1 MQRLLWVCVLS
12 LLVTVG
18 CGGGE
23 EDPILVPAT
32 MAPTTAAPATLA
44 STTTT
49 TTLAPTPTTAAPVM
63 STTTTTA
70 PVASTTTTTAPVA
83 STTAIPTTT
92 EAEDVGP
99 LSVLVEVGD
108 SLSKIA
114 KRYDT
119 TTEILAAING
129 ICDVN
134 QIYVGQ
140 KILLAAVGSETD
152 DGVDPEPIS
161 VTVIVEA
168 GDSLSKIAKQYD
180 TTVDDLMVA
189 NDMTDPNLVLVG
201 QELVVSGIVPVV
213 SDVEPPVC

>member
-1 MQRLLWVCVLS
+1 MS
-12 LLVTVG
+12 LLVTAS

-49 TTLAPTPTTAAPVM
+49 TTLAPTPTTAAPV
-63 STTTTTA
+63 
-70 PVASTTTTTAPVA
+70 ASTTTTAAPVV

-92 EAEDVGP
+92 EAADVGP
-99 LSVLVEVGD
+99 LSVTVEAGD

-119 TTEILAAING
+119 TSEVLAAING

-140 KILLAAVGSETD
+140 KILLAGAEFETD
-152 DGVDPEPIS
+152 DEVDPEPIS
-161 VTVIVEA
+161 VTVLVEV

-189 NDMTDPNLVLVG
+189 NEITDPNQIDVG
-201 QELVVSGIVPVV
+201 QELVVSGIVPIVP
-213 SDVEPPVC
+213 DVEPPVC

>member
-1 MQRLLWVCVLS
+1 MCVLS
-12 LLVTVG
+12 LLVTAG

-49 TTLAPTPTTAAPVM
+49 TTLVPTPTTA
-63 STTTTTA
+63 
-70 PVASTTTTTAPVA
+70 APVA

-92 EAEDVGP
+92 EAADVGP

-140 KILLAAVGSETD
+140 KILLAGAEFETD
-152 DGVDPEPIS
+152 DEVDPEPIS
-161 VTVIVEA
+161 VPVLVEVGA
-168 GDSLSKIAKQYD
+168 SLSKIAKQYD
-180 TTVDDLMVA
+180 TTVDDLMVT
-189 NDMTDPNLVLVG
+189 NDITAPNLLLVG
-201 QELVVSGIVPVV
+201 QELVVSGIVPIVP
-213 SDVEPPVC
+213 DVEPPVC

>member
-1 MQRLLWVCVLS
+1 MS
-12 LLVTVG
+12 LLVTAG

-32 MAPTTAAPATLA
+32 MAPTTAAPATVV
-44 STTTT
+44 STTT
-49 TTLAPTPTTAAPVM
+49 TTLAPTPTTAAPV
-63 STTTTTA
+63 
-70 PVASTTTTTAPVA
+70 ASTTTTAAPVV
-83 STTAIPTTT
+83 STTVIPTTT
-92 EAEDVGP
+92 EAADVGP
-99 LSVLVEVGD
+99 ASVLVEVGD

-140 KILLAAVGSETD
+140 KILLAGAEFETD
-152 DGVDPEPIS
+152 DEVDPEPIS
-161 VTVIVEA
+161 VTVLVDI

-180 TTVDDLMVA
+180 TTVDDLMVT
-189 NDMTDPNLVLVG
+189 NDITDPNLLFVG
-201 QELVVSGIVPVV
+201 QELVVSGIVPIVP
-213 SDVEPPVC
+213 DVEPPVC

>member
-1 MQRLLWVCVLS
+1 MCVLF
-12 LLVTVG
+12 LLVTTG

-32 MAPTTAAPATLA
+32 MAPTTAVPATLA

-49 TTLAPTPTTAAPVM
+49 TTLAPIPTTA
-63 STTTTTA
+63 A
-70 PVASTTTTTAPVA
+70 PVASTTTTTVPVV

-92 EAEDVGP
+92 EPADVGP
-99 LSVLVEVGD
+99 ASVLVEAGD

-119 TTEILAAING
+119 TAEILAAING

-140 KILLAAVGSETD
+140 KILLADAESETD

-161 VTVIVEA
+161 VTVLVEV

-180 TTVDDLMVA
+180 TTLDDLMVA
-189 NDMTDPNLVLVG
+189 NDITDPNLVFVG

-213 SDVEPPVC
+213 PDVEPPVC

>member
-1 MQRLLWVCVLS
+1 MS
-12 LLVTVG
+12 LLVTAG

-49 TTLAPTPTTAAPVM
+49 TLAPTPTTAAPV
-63 STTTTTA
+63 
-70 PVASTTTTTAPVA
+70 ASTTTTAAPVV

-92 EAEDVGP
+92 EAADVGP
-99 LSVLVEVGD
+99 ASVLVEVGD

-140 KILLAAVGSETD
+140 KILLAGAEFDTD
-152 DGVDPEPIS
+152 DDVDPEPIS

-180 TTVDDLMVA
+180 TTVDDLMVT
-189 NDMTDPNLVLVG
+189 NDITDPNLLLVG
-201 QELVVSGIVPVV
+201 QELVVSGIVPIVP
-213 SDVEPPVC
+213 DVEPPVC

>member
-1 MQRLLWVCVLS
+1 MCVLS
-12 LLVTVG
+12 LLVTAG

-49 TTLAPTPTTAAPVM
+49 TTLAPTPTTAAPV
-63 STTTTTA
+63 
-70 PVASTTTTTAPVA
+70 ASTTTTTVPVA

-92 EAEDVGP
+92 EAADVGP

-140 KILLAAVGSETD
+140 KILLAAAGSETD

-189 NDMTDPNLVLVG
+189 NDITDPNLVFVG

-213 SDVEPPVC
+213 PDVEPPVC

>member
-1 MQRLLWVCVLS
+1 MQRLLGVCVLS
-12 LLVTVG
+12 LLVTAG

-49 TTLAPTPTTAAPVM
+49 TTLAPTPTTAAPV
-63 STTTTTA
+63 
-70 PVASTTTTTAPVA
+70 ASTTTTTAPVA

-92 EAEDVGP
+92 EAADVGP

-140 KILLAAVGSETD
+140 KILLAAAGSETD

-180 TTVDDLMVA
+180 TTVDDLMVT
-189 NDMTDPNLVLVG
+189 NDITDPNLVLVG

-213 SDVEPPVC
+213 PDVEPPVC

>member
-1 MQRLLWVCVLS
+1 MS
-12 LLVTVG
+12 LLVTAG

-49 TTLAPTPTTAAPVM
+49 TLAPTPTTAAPV
-63 STTTTTA
+63 
-70 PVASTTTTTAPVA
+70 ASTTTTAAPVV

-92 EAEDVGP
+92 EAADVGP
-99 LSVLVEVGD
+99 ASVLVEVGD

-119 TTEILAAING
+119 TTERLAAING

-134 QIYVGQ
+134 PIYGGQ
-140 KILLAAVGSETD
+140 KILLAGAEFETD
-152 DGVDPEPIS
+152 DEVDPEPIS
-161 VTVIVEA
+161 VTVLVEV

-180 TTVDDLMVA
+180 TTVDDLMVT
-189 NDMTDPNLVLVG
+189 NDITDPNLLLVG
-201 QELVVSGIVPVV
+201 QELVVSGIVPIVP
-213 SDVEPPVC
+213 DVEPPVC

>member
-1 MQRLLWVCVLS
+1 M
-12 LLVTVG
+12 
-18 CGGGE
+18 
-23 EDPILVPAT
+23 
-32 MAPTTAAPATLA
+32 
-44 STTTT
+44 
-49 TTLAPTPTTAAPVM
+49 
-63 STTTTTA
+63 
-70 PVASTTTTTAPVA
+70 
-83 STTAIPTTT
+83 TT
-92 EAEDVGP
+92 EAADVGP

-140 KILLAAVGSETD
+140 KILLAAAGSETD

-189 NDMTDPNLVLVG
+189 NDITDPNLVLVG

-213 SDVEPPVC
+213 PDVEPPVC

>member
-1 MQRLLWVCVLS
+1 MCVLS
-12 LLVTVG
+12 LLVTAG

-49 TTLAPTPTTAAPVM
+49 TTLVPTPTTAAPVA
-63 STTTTTA
+63 STTTATTTTT
-70 PVASTTTTTAPVA
+70 
-83 STTAIPTTT
+83 TTAIPTTT
-92 EAEDVGP
+92 EAADVGP

-140 KILLAAVGSETD
+140 KILLAAAGSETD

-168 GDSLSKIAKQYD
+168 GDSLSKIAKRYD

-189 NDMTDPNLVLVG
+189 NDITDPNLVLVG

-213 SDVEPPVC
+213 PDVEPPVC

>member
-1 MQRLLWVCVLS
+1 MCVLS
-12 LLVTVG
+12 LLVTAG

-49 TTLAPTPTTAAPVM
+49 TTLAPTPTTAAPV
-63 STTTTTA
+63 
-70 PVASTTTTTAPVA
+70 ASTTTATAPTV

-92 EAEDVGP
+92 EAADVGP

-140 KILLAAVGSETD
+140 KILLAAAGSQTD

-161 VTVIVEA
+161 VTVIVEV
-168 GDSLSKIAKQYD
+168 GDSLSKIAKRYD
-180 TTVDDLMVA
+180 TTVDELMVA
-189 NDMTDPNLVLVG
+189 NDITDPNLVLVG

-213 SDVEPPVC
+213 PDIEPPVC

>member
-1 MQRLLWVCVLS
+1 VCVLS
-12 LLVTVG
+12 LLVTAG

-49 TTLAPTPTTAAPVM
+49 TTLAPTPTTAAPV
-63 STTTTTA
+63 
-70 PVASTTTTTAPVA
+70 ASTTTTTAPVA

-92 EAEDVGP
+92 EAADVGP

-140 KILLAAVGSETD
+140 KILLAAAGSETD

-189 NDMTDPNLVLVG
+189 NDITDPNLVLVG

-213 SDVEPPVC
+213 PDVEPPVC

>member
-1 MQRLLWVCVLS
+1 VCVLS
-12 LLVTVG
+12 LLVTAG

-49 TTLAPTPTTAAPVM
+49 TTLAPTPTTAAPV
-63 STTTTTA
+63 
-70 PVASTTTTTAPVA
+70 ASTTTTTVPVA

-92 EAEDVGP
+92 EAADVGP

-119 TTEILAAING
+119 TTEILATING

-140 KILLAAVGSETD
+140 KILLAAAGSETD

-161 VTVIVEA
+161 VTVIVEV
-168 GDSLSKIAKQYD
+168 GDSLSKIAKRYD

-189 NDMTDPNLVLVG
+189 NDITDPNLVLVG

-213 SDVEPPVC
+213 PDVEPPVC

>member
-1 MQRLLWVCVLS
+1 MS
-12 LLVTVG
+12 LLVTAG

-49 TTLAPTPTTAAPVM
+49 TLAPTPTTAAPV
-63 STTTTTA
+63 
-70 PVASTTTTTAPVA
+70 ASTTTTAAPVV

-92 EAEDVGP
+92 EAADVGP
-99 LSVLVEVGD
+99 ASVLVEVGD
-108 SLSKIA
+108 SLSEIA

-140 KILLAAVGSETD
+140 KILLAAAGSEID
-152 DGVDPEPIS
+152 EGVDPEPIS
-161 VTVIVEA
+161 VTVLVEV

-180 TTVDDLMVA
+180 TTVDDLMVT
-189 NDMTDPNLVLVG
+189 NDITDPNLLLVG
-201 QELVVSGIVPVV
+201 QELVVSGIVPIVP
-213 SDVEPPVC
+213 DVEPPVC

>member
-1 MQRLLWVCVLS
+1 MCVLS
-12 LLVTVG
+12 LLVTAG

-49 TTLAPTPTTAAPVM
+49 TTTLAPTPTTAAPVT
-63 STTTTTA
+63 ST
-70 PVASTTTTTAPVA
+70 TTTTTAPVA

-92 EAEDVGP
+92 EAADVGP

-119 TTEILAAING
+119 T
-129 ICDVN
+129 
-134 QIYVGQ
+134 
-140 KILLAAVGSETD
+140 
-152 DGVDPEPIS
+152 VDE
-161 VTVIVEA
+161 
-168 GDSLSKIAKQYD
+168 
-180 TTVDDLMVA
+180 LMVA
-189 NDMTDPNLVLVG
+189 NDITDPNLVLVG

-213 SDVEPPVC
+213 PDVEPPVC

>member
-1 MQRLLWVCVLS
+1 MS
-12 LLVTVG
+12 LLVTAG

-49 TTLAPTPTTAAPVM
+49 TLAPTPTTAAPV
-63 STTTTTA
+63 
-70 PVASTTTTTAPVA
+70 ASTTTTAAPVV

-92 EAEDVGP
+92 EAADVGP
-99 LSVLVEVGD
+99 ASVLVEVGD

-140 KILLAAVGSETD
+140 KILLAGAEFETD
-152 DGVDPEPIS
+152 DEVDPEPIS
-161 VTVIVEA
+161 VTVLVEV

-180 TTVDDLMVA
+180 TTVDDLMVT
-189 NDMTDPNLVLVG
+189 NDITDPNLLFVG
-201 QELVVSGIVPVV
+201 QELVVSGIVPIVP
-213 SDVEPPVC
+213 DVEPPVC

>member
-1 MQRLLWVCVLS
+1 MCVLS

-49 TTLAPTPTTAAPVM
+49 TTLAPTPTTAAPV
-63 STTTTTA
+63 
-70 PVASTTTTTAPVA
+70 A

-92 EAEDVGP
+92 EAADVGP

-140 KILLAAVGSETD
+140 KILLAAAGSETD

-168 GDSLSKIAKQYD
+168 GDSLSKIAKRYD
-180 TTVDDLMVA
+180 TTVDELMVA
-189 NDMTDPNLVLVG
+189 NDITDPNLVLVG

-213 SDVEPPVC
+213 LDVEPPVC

>member
-1 MQRLLWVCVLS
+1 MQRLIGVCVLF
-12 LLVTVG
+12 LLVTTG

-32 MAPTTAAPATLA
+32 MAPTTAVPATLA

-49 TTLAPTPTTAAPVM
+49 TTLAPIPTAA
-63 STTTTTA
+63 A
-70 PVASTTTTTAPVA
+70 PVASTTTTTVPVV

-92 EAEDVGP
+92 EPADVGP
-99 LSVLVEVGD
+99 ASVLVEAGD

-119 TTEILAAING
+119 TAEILAAING

-140 KILLAAVGSETD
+140 KILLADAESETD

-180 TTVDDLMVA
+180 TTVDDLMAA
-189 NDMTDPNLVLVG
+189 NDITDPNLVFPG
-201 QELVVSGIVPVV
+201 QELVVSGIVPIVP
-213 SDVEPPVC
+213 DVEPPVC

>member
-1 MQRLLWVCVLS
+1 MCVLS
-12 LLVTVG
+12 LLVTAG

-49 TTLAPTPTTAAPVM
+49 TTLAPTPTTAAPV
-63 STTTTTA
+63 
-70 PVASTTTTTAPVA
+70 ASTTTTTAPVA
-83 STTAIPTTT
+83 STRAIPTTT
-92 EAEDVGP
+92 EAADVGP

-140 KILLAAVGSETD
+140 KILLAAAGSETD

-213 SDVEPPVC
+213 PDVEPPVC

>member
-1 MQRLLWVCVLS
+1 MQRLLGVCVLS
-12 LLVTVG
+12 LLVTAS

-49 TTLAPTPTTAAPVM
+49 TTLAPTPTTAAPV
-63 STTTTTA
+63 
-70 PVASTTTTTAPVA
+70 ASTTTTTVPVA

-92 EAEDVGP
+92 EAADVGP

-119 TTEILAAING
+119 TTEILAVING

-134 QIYVGQ
+134 QIYIGQ
-140 KILLAAVGSETD
+140 KILLAAAGSETD

-168 GDSLSKIAKQYD
+168 GDSLSKIAKRYD

-189 NDMTDPNLVLVG
+189 NDITDPNLVLVG

-213 SDVEPPVC
+213 PDVEPPVC

>member
-1 MQRLLWVCVLS
+1 MLS
-12 LLVTVG
+12 LLVTAS

-49 TTLAPTPTTAAPVM
+49 TTLAPIP
-63 STTTTTA
+63 TTTA
-70 PVASTTTTTAPVA
+70 FVASTTTTTAPTA

-92 EAEDVGP
+92 EAADVGP

-119 TTEILAAING
+119 T
-129 ICDVN
+129 
-134 QIYVGQ
+134 
-140 KILLAAVGSETD
+140 
-152 DGVDPEPIS
+152 VDE
-161 VTVIVEA
+161 
-168 GDSLSKIAKQYD
+168 
-180 TTVDDLMVA
+180 LMVA
-189 NDMTDPNLVLVG
+189 NDITDPNLVLVD
-201 QELVVSGIVPVV
+201 QELVVAGIVPVV
-213 SDVEPPVC
+213 PDVEPPVC

>member
-1 MQRLLWVCVLS
+1 MCVLS
-12 LLVTVG
+12 LLVTAG

-49 TTLAPTPTTAAPVM
+49 TILAP
-63 STTTTTA
+63 TTTTA
-70 PVASTTTTTAPVA
+70 AAVASTTTTTAPTV

-92 EAEDVGP
+92 EAADVGP

-140 KILLAAVGSETD
+140 KILLAGAEFETD
-152 DGVDPEPIS
+152 DEVDPEPIS
-161 VTVIVEA
+161 VTVLVEV

-189 NDMTDPNLVLVG
+189 NDITDPNLVFVG

>member
-1 MQRLLWVCVLS
+1 MQRLLGVCVLS
-12 LLVTVG
+12 LLVTAG

-49 TTLAPTPTTAAPVM
+49 TTLAPTPTTAAPVT
-63 STTTTTA
+63 STT
-70 PVASTTTTTAPVA
+70 TTTTTAPVA

-92 EAEDVGP
+92 EAADVGP

-119 TTEILAAING
+119 TTEILATING

-140 KILLAAVGSETD
+140 KILLAAAGSETD

-161 VTVIVEA
+161 VTVIVEV

-189 NDMTDPNLVLVG
+189 NDITDPNLVLVG

-213 SDVEPPVC
+213 PDVEPPVC

>member
-1 MQRLLWVCVLS
+1 MS
-12 LLVTVG
+12 LLVTAG

-32 MAPTTAAPATLA
+32 MAPTTAAPATVA
-44 STTTT
+44 STTT
-49 TTLAPTPTTAAPVM
+49 TTLAPTPTTAAPV
-63 STTTTTA
+63 
-70 PVASTTTTTAPVA
+70 ASTTTTAAPVV

-92 EAEDVGP
+92 EAADVGP
-99 LSVLVEVGD
+99 ASVLVEVGD

-140 KILLAAVGSETD
+140 KILLAGAEFDTDTDTD
-152 DGVDPEPIS
+152 DEVDPEPMS
-161 VTVIVEA
+161 VTVLVEV

-180 TTVDDLMVA
+180 TTVDDLMVT
-189 NDMTDPNLVLVG
+189 NDITDPNLLFVG
-201 QELVVSGIVPVV
+201 QELVVSGIVPIVP
-213 SDVEPPVC
+213 DVEPPVC

>member
-1 MQRLLWVCVLS
+1 MS
-12 LLVTVG
+12 LLVTAG

-49 TTLAPTPTTAAPVM
+49 TLAPTPTTAAPV
-63 STTTTTA
+63 
-70 PVASTTTTTAPVA
+70 ASTTTTAAPVV

-92 EAEDVGP
+92 EAADVGP
-99 LSVLVEVGD
+99 ASVLVEVGD

-140 KILLAAVGSETD
+140 KILLAGAEFETD
-152 DGVDPEPIS
+152 DEVDPEPIS
-161 VTVIVEA
+161 VTVLVEV

-180 TTVDDLMVA
+180 TTVDDLMVT
-189 NDMTDPNLVLVG
+189 NDITAPNLLLVG
-201 QELVVSGIVPVV
+201 QELVVSGIVPIVP
-213 SDVEPPVC
+213 DVEPPVC

>member
-1 MQRLLWVCVLS
+1 MCVMS
-12 LLVTVG
+12 LLVTAG

-49 TTLAPTPTTAAPVM
+49 TLAPTPTTAAPV
-63 STTTTTA
+63 
-70 PVASTTTTTAPVA
+70 ASTTTTAAPVV

-92 EAEDVGP
+92 EAADVGP
-99 LSVLVEVGD
+99 ASVLVEVGD

-140 KILLAAVGSETD
+140 KILLAGAEFETD
-152 DGVDPEPIS
+152 DEVDPEPIS
-161 VTVIVEA
+161 VTVLVEV

-180 TTVDDLMVA
+180 TTVDDLMVT
-189 NDMTDPNLVLVG
+189 NDITDPNLLFVG
-201 QELVVSGIVPVV
+201 QELVVSGIVPIVP
-213 SDVEPPVC
+213 DVEPPVC

>member
-1 MQRLLWVCVLS
+1 VQRLLGVCVLS
-12 LLVTVG
+12 LLVTAG

-49 TTLAPTPTTAAPVM
+49 TTLAPTPTTAAPV
-63 STTTTTA
+63 
-70 PVASTTTTTAPVA
+70 ASTTTTTAVPVA

-92 EAEDVGP
+92 EAADVGP

-140 KILLAAVGSETD
+140 KILLAGAGSETD

-189 NDMTDPNLVLVG
+189 NDITDPNLVFVG

-213 SDVEPPVC
+213 PDVEPPVC

>member
-1 MQRLLWVCVLS
+1 MSR
-12 LLVTVG
+12 LVTAG

-23 EDPILVPAT
+23 EDPSLVPAT

-49 TTLAPTPTTAAPVM
+49 TLAPTPTTAAPVA
-63 STTTTTA
+63 SPTTTA
-70 PVASTTTTTAPVA
+70 APVV

-92 EAEDVGP
+92 EAADVGP
-99 LSVLVEVGD
+99 ASVLVEVGD

-140 KILLAAVGSETD
+140 KILLAGAEFETD
-152 DGVDPEPIS
+152 DEVDPEPIS
-161 VTVIVEA
+161 VTVLVEV

-180 TTVDDLMVA
+180 TTVDDLMVT
-189 NDMTDPNLVLVG
+189 NDITDPNLLLVG
-201 QELVVSGIVPVV
+201 QELVVSGIVPIVP
-213 SDVEPPVC
+213 DVEPPVC

>member
-1 MQRLLWVCVLS
+1 MQRLLGVCVLS
-12 LLVTVG
+12 LLVTAG

-49 TTLAPTPTTAAPVM
+49 TTLAPTPTTAAPVA

-92 EAEDVGP
+92 EAADVGP

-140 KILLAAVGSETD
+140 KILLAGAGSETD

-161 VTVIVEA
+161 ITVLVEV

-189 NDMTDPNLVLVG
+189 NDITDPNLVLVG

-213 SDVEPPVC
+213 PDVEPPVC

>member
-1 MQRLLWVCVLS
+1 MCVLF
-12 LLVTVG
+12 LLATTG

-49 TTLAPTPTTAAPVM
+49 TLAPTPTTAAPV
-63 STTTTTA
+63 
-70 PVASTTTTTAPVA
+70 ASTTTTAAPVV

-92 EAEDVGP
+92 EAADVGP
-99 LSVLVEVGD
+99 ASVLVEVGD

-140 KILLAAVGSETD
+140 KILLAGAEFETD
-152 DGVDPEPIS
+152 DEVDPEPIS
-161 VTVIVEA
+161 VTVLVEV

-189 NDMTDPNLVLVG
+189 NDITDPNLLLVG
-201 QELVVSGIVPVV
+201 QELVVSGIVPIVP
-213 SDVEPPVC
+213 DVEPPVC

>member
-1 MQRLLWVCVLS
+1 MCVLS
-12 LLVTVG
+12 LLVTAG

-49 TTLAPTPTTAAPVM
+49 TTLAPTPTTAAPV
-63 STTTTTA
+63 
-70 PVASTTTTTAPVA
+70 ASTTTTTAPVA

-92 EAEDVGP
+92 EAADVGP

-119 TTEILAAING
+119 TTEILATING

-140 KILLAAVGSETD
+140 KILLAAAGSETD

-161 VTVIVEA
+161 VTVLVEV

-189 NDMTDPNLVLVG
+189 NDITDPNLVLVG

-213 SDVEPPVC
+213 PDVEPPVC

>member
-1 MQRLLWVCVLS
+1 MS
-12 LLVTVG
+12 LLVTAG

-49 TTLAPTPTTAAPVM
+49 TTLAPTPTTAAPV
-63 STTTTTA
+63 
-70 PVASTTTTTAPVA
+70 ASTTTATAPTV

-92 EAEDVGP
+92 EAADVGP

-140 KILLAAVGSETD
+140 KILLAGAEFETD
-152 DGVDPEPIS
+152 DEVAPEPIS
-161 VTVIVEA
+161 VTVLVEV

-180 TTVDDLMVA
+180 TTVDDLMVT
-189 NDMTDPNLVLVG
+189 NDITDPNLLFVG
-201 QELVVSGIVPVV
+201 QELVVSGIVPIVP
-213 SDVEPPVC
+213 DVEPPVC

>member
-1 MQRLLWVCVLS
+1 MS
-12 LLVTVG
+12 LLVTAG

-49 TTLAPTPTTAAPVM
+49 TLAPTPTTAAPV
-63 STTTTTA
+63 
-70 PVASTTTTTAPVA
+70 ASTTTTAAPVV

-92 EAEDVGP
+92 EAADVGP
-99 LSVLVEVGD
+99 ASVLVEVGD

-119 TTEILAAING
+119 TPEILAAINA

-140 KILLAAVGSETD
+140 KILLAGAEFETD
-152 DGVDPEPIS
+152 DEVDPEPIS
-161 VTVIVEA
+161 VTVLVEV

-180 TTVDDLMVA
+180 TTVDDLMVT
-189 NDMTDPNLVLVG
+189 NDITDPNLLLVG
-201 QELVVSGIVPVV
+201 QELVVSGIVPIVP
-213 SDVEPPVC
+213 DVEPPVC

>member
-1 MQRLLWVCVLS
+1 MS
-12 LLVTVG
+12 LLVTAG

-49 TTLAPTPTTAAPVM
+49 TLAPTPTTAAPV
-63 STTTTTA
+63 
-70 PVASTTTTTAPVA
+70 ASTTTTAAPVV

-92 EAEDVGP
+92 EAADVGP
-99 LSVLVEVGD
+99 ASVLVEVGD

-140 KILLAAVGSETD
+140 KILLAGAEFETD
-152 DGVDPEPIS
+152 DEVDPEPIS
-161 VTVIVEA
+161 VTVLVEV

-180 TTVDDLMVA
+180 TTVDDLMVT
-189 NDMTDPNLVLVG
+189 NDITDPNLLLVG
-201 QELVVSGIVPVV
+201 QELVVSGIVPIVP
-213 SDVEPPVC
+213 DVEPPVC

>member
-1 MQRLLWVCVLS
+1 MS
-12 LLVTVG
+12 LLVTAG

-49 TTLAPTPTTAAPVM
+49 TLAPTPTTAAPV
-63 STTTTTA
+63 
-70 PVASTTTTTAPVA
+70 ASTTTTAAPVV

-92 EAEDVGP
+92 EAADVGP
-99 LSVLVEVGD
+99 ASVLVEVGD

-140 KILLAAVGSETD
+140 KILLAGAGFETD
-152 DGVDPEPIS
+152 DEVDPEPIS
-161 VTVIVEA
+161 VTVLVEV

-180 TTVDDLMVA
+180 TTVDDLMVT
-189 NDMTDPNLVLVG
+189 NDITDPNLLLVG
-201 QELVVSGIVPVV
+201 QELVVSGIVPIVP
-213 SDVEPPVC
+213 DVEPPVC

>member
-1 MQRLLWVCVLS
+1 MS
-12 LLVTVG
+12 LLVTAG

-49 TTLAPTPTTAAPVM
+49 TLAPTPTTAAPV
-63 STTTTTA
+63 
-70 PVASTTTTTAPVA
+70 ASTTTTAAPVV

-92 EAEDVGP
+92 EAADVGP
-99 LSVLVEVGD
+99 ASVLVEVGD

-140 KILLAAVGSETD
+140 KILLAGAGSETD

-161 VTVIVEA
+161 ITVLVEV

-189 NDMTDPNLVLVG
+189 NDITDPNLVFVG

>member
-1 MQRLLWVCVLS
+1 MCVLS
-12 LLVTVG
+12 LLVTAG

-32 MAPTTAAPATLA
+32 MAPTTAALATLA

-49 TTLAPTPTTAAPVM
+49 TLAP
-63 STTTTTA
+63 TTTTA
-70 PVASTTTTTAPVA
+70 AAVASTTTTTAPTVA
-83 STTAIPTTT
+83 TTAIPTTT
-92 EAEDVGP
+92 EAADVGP

-140 KILLAAVGSETD
+140 KILLAGAGSETD

-161 VTVIVEA
+161 ITVLVEV

-189 NDMTDPNLVLVG
+189 NDITDPNLVFVG